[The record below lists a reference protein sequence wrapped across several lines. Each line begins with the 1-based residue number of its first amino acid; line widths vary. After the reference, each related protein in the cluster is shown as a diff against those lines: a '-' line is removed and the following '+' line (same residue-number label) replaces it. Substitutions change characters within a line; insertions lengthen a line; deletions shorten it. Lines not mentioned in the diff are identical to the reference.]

1 LTNYLSQLVSAQW
14 LNHHLNDTN
23 IVMLF
28 TSMKDPISGQIDDA
42 PDGYIP
48 GSRFFDFEGVI
59 SDLDSG
65 LPHTMPSAE
74 LFATEVQKLGVNQDS
89 HIIVYDNR
97 GIYSSPRVW
106 WMFKAMG
113 HENIRVL
120 DGGLP
125 AWNQQ
130 DYNLDISL
138 TLDQQRGDFSSDLQV
153 ERLISA
159 EQLLEDLEKVQV
171 IDARSEG
178 RFCATAPEPRAGL
191 RGGHMPTAINL
202 PFVDCI
208 QNGFLLSPEDLC
220 QLILKLA
227 VDTNKKLIFS
237 CGSGVTACILALAF
251 QQAGYQNMAIY
262 DGSWSEW
269 GGRLDLPIA

>member
-1 LTNYLSQLVSAQW
+1 MNNFSQLVSVQW

-28 TSMKDPISGQIDDA
+28 TSMKDPISGQTDDS

-48 GSRFFDFEGVI
+48 GSRFFDFEAVI
-59 SDLDSG
+59 CDLTTG

-74 LFATEVQKLGVNQDS
+74 LFASEVQKLGVNKDS

-113 HENIRVL
+113 HENVSVL

-130 DYNLDISL
+130 GYNLDICL

-159 EQLLEDLEKVQV
+159 EQLLVNLDKVQV
-171 IDARSEG
+171 IDARSEA
-178 RFCATAPEPRAGL
+178 RFYATAPEPRAGL
-191 RGGHMPTAINL
+191 RGGHIPTAINL
-202 PFVDCI
+202 PFADCI
-208 QNGFLLSPEDLC
+208 RNGFLLPPEELR

-227 VDTNKKLIFS
+227 MDSNKKLIFS
-237 CGSGVTACILALAF
+237 CGSGVTACILALSF
-251 QQAGYQNMAIY
+251 QQISYQNMAIY